1 MPRNIYSAVL
11 FEGTDIS
18 GTAELSTVP
27 TTETWVARFM
37 ASTFGTFAGYVR
49 TALADNP
56 GGPWLWLNTSRQTS
70 IIGVSK
76 QTFYWEGRMV
86 FEPGVTMYAQVDS
99 PDTCDLYVSGYR
111 LIN

>member
-1 MPRNIYSAVL
+1 
-11 FEGTDIS
+11 
-18 GTAELSTVP
+18 
-27 TTETWVARFM
+27 
-37 ASTFGTFAGYVR
+37 
-49 TALADNP
+49 
-56 GGPWLWLNTSRQTS
+56 
-70 IIGVSK
+70 VSK

>member
-1 MPRNIYSAVL
+1 MARNIYSAVL
-11 FEGTDIS
+11 FEGTSIT
-18 GTAELSTVP
+18 GTAELATVP
-27 TTETWVARFM
+27 DTETWVARFM
-37 ASTFGTFAGYVR
+37 ASTFGDFAGYVR
-49 TALADNP
+49 TALADSP
-56 GGPWLWLNTSRQTS
+56 DGPWLWLNTSRQTS
-70 IIGVSK
+70 IFGVSK